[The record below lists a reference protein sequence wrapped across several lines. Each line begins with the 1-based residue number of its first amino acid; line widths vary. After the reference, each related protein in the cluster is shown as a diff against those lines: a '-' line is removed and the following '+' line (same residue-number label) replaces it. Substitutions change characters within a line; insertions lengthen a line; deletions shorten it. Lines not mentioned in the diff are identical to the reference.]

1 MEDHLKSLGIA
12 IRNRRKALSL
22 SQETLASLANCKPLL
37 VNKIEHGKTNP
48 RLEGLLAILN
58 VLGLQFTL
66 ENGKHV
72 LEVRVKP

>member
-1 MEDHLKSLGIA
+1 MTLQLTKLGEAIKS
-12 IRNRRKALSL
+12 RRKALAL

-37 VNKIEHGKTNP
+37 IHQIEHGKTNP

-66 ENGKHV
+66 EQGKQI
-72 LEVRVKP
+72 LEVRVEK